1 TLSFL
6 FIHSRS
12 VINVQKA
19 KNIKKKKKQKRER
32 LNPPFLLK
40 TTSRTPSTPNPF
52 SDEANKPS
60 HRPFLLTFTAVTD
73 FNLSASTSSTTA
85 PLGERFGRRRVKL
98 GALGRLGFGAPLVS
112 LILSGEFRGVGE
124 RVFEGVDDF
133 VDELVVRRGVPAH
146 PVAHVAAKAGT
157 VKEGRMI
164 AVHDHLRVP
173 SVVIVVVGRGGGG
186 AREEISENFSVLRR
200 EGESEGEDGGG
211 EEGEVVGDGWRRRRG
226 RGGGVDGSFTVELL
240 HRLKKRERERREQ
253 KFEV

>member
-1 TLSFL
+1 M
-6 FIHSRS
+6 
-12 VINVQKA
+12 
-19 KNIKKKKKQKRER
+19 
-32 LNPPFLLK
+32 
-40 TTSRTPSTPNPF
+40 
-52 SDEANKPS
+52 
-60 HRPFLLTFTAVTD
+60 
-73 FNLSASTSSTTA
+73 
-85 PLGERFGRRRVKL
+85 KL

-124 RVFEGVDDF
+124 RIFEGFDDF

-173 SVVIVVVGRGGGG
+173 SVVVVREVVVVVVVGGGGG
-186 AREEISENFSVLRR
+186 AREEVSENFSVLRR

-226 RGGGVDGSFTVELL
+226 RRGGVDGSFTVELL
-240 HRLKKRERERREQ
+240 HRLKKRERKKEENKSLR
-253 KFEV
+253 FEGLMDFYYYSDSLSINY